1 MADFDFMLRGPGDVQ
16 GTKQS
21 GVFSGRVVDA
31 DAHYG
36 LLDASKRY
44 GRALADFESDGNGPA
59 FSECSDDSKLL
70 LDVLSQ
76 GKSRP
81 YYDCCKVSTVQG
93 FALRSMMMLFSDK
106 KSGAVIE
113 SLDTMQKYDATR
125 SFMAPLDDALHA
137 KIVAFAREACQHTA
151 HLTEPPQSLVLPINT
166 PSVTLAKERG
176 QHTAQVTEPQQS
188 ELSSK
193 FALPAKPHV
202 AVSQLPR
209 QRSIDLRNSD
219 LTYLI
224 VDVETT
230 GLDDKSN
237 YVIQLAAK
245 IYGSHSEDDVFCE
258 YVAPPEN
265 HNIPQKLEKL
275 TGITSK
281 CPRLCVSLLHTA
293 LASLMH

>member
-151 HLTEPPQSLVLPINT
+151 HLTEPPQSS
-166 PSVTLAKERG
+166 SVTSPAYQHPERCISQG
-176 QHTAQVTEPQQS
+176 ERSTHCAS
-188 ELSSK
+188 DG
-193 FALPAKPHV
+193 APAV
-202 AVSQLPR
+202 
-209 QRSIDLRNSD
+209 
-219 LTYLI
+219 
-224 VDVETT
+224 
-230 GLDDKSN
+230 
-237 YVIQLAAK
+237 
-245 IYGSHSEDDVFCE
+245 
-258 YVAPPEN
+258 
-265 HNIPQKLEKL
+265 
-275 TGITSK
+275 
-281 CPRLCVSLLHTA
+281 
-293 LASLMH
+293 